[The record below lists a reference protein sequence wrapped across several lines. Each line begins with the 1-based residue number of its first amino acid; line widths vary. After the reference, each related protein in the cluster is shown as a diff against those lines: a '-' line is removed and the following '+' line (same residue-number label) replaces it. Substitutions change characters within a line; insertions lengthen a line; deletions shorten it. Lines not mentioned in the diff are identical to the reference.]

1 MDEIRIIAPTGV
13 LGSGYILESL
23 DIGLKQKP
31 HFIGVDAGST
41 DPGPHFLGAGTHAFS
56 KQACKRDLTPLL
68 RGTRSLNIPLAI
80 GSAGTAGGEIQLQ
93 WAFDIIKEIAGENNL
108 HFKIA
113 LIHAE
118 QRKEYLI
125 SKLKAGKIKPL
136 EPELPISE
144 EVIARNEHIV
154 AMMGAEPYMQALT
167 EGADVILAGRSSDPA
182 IFAAFCMQKGYDPGL
197 AWHAGKILE
206 CGTAAT
212 VFRKRPDCIMA
223 YLHKDHFIIEPLNP
237 DAKCSPQSIA
247 AHSFYENYD
256 PFYIQESSGLLDISQ
271 ATYQAVSD
279 RAVKV
284 SGSKFIPQEPPTL
297 KLEGAEFAGY
307 QSVLIGSIRDPII
320 IRQIDSWMERLKEK
334 ATERIA
340 ELYPDQDNQNGI
352 TIYYHVYGKNGTMGP
367 LEPIKKTLSHELCL
381 IVEITAGSQEIATT
395 IASSIRHIALHLPVP
410 EWSGIITGLAT
421 PFSPPYIE
429 RGAIYR
435 FNLNHVLEVDDPME
449 AFQIEMTSI

>member
-1 MDEIRIIAPTGV
+1 MDEIRMIAPTGV
-13 LGSGYILESL
+13 LGSGYLKESL
-23 DIGLKQKP
+23 DAGLKLKP

-41 DPGPHFLGAGTHAFS
+41 DPGPHFLGTGTCAFS
-56 KQACKRDLTPLL
+56 KQAYKRDLTPLL
-68 RGTRSLNIPLAI
+68 LGTRSLSIPLAI

-93 WAFDIIKEIAGENNL
+93 WAFDIVKEIAADNNL

-118 QRKEYLI
+118 QRKDYLI
-125 SKLKAGKIKPL
+125 SQLKAGKIKPL
-136 EPELPISE
+136 KPELPISE
-144 EVIARNEHIV
+144 AVITRSEHIV
-154 AMMGAEPYMQALT
+154 AMMGAEPYMQALK

-212 VFRKRPDCIMA
+212 VFRKRPDCILA
-223 YLHKDHFIIEPLNP
+223 YLHKDHFIVEPLDP
-237 DAKCSPQSIA
+237 DARCSPQSIA

-271 ATYQAVSD
+271 ASYQAVSD

-284 SGSKFIPQEPPTL
+284 SGSKFVPQTPPTL

-320 IRQIDSWMERLKEK
+320 IRQIDSWMTRLKEK
-334 ATERIA
+334 AAERIA
-340 ELYPDQDNQNGI
+340 ELYPAPHAREGI
-352 TIYYHVYGKNGTMGP
+352 TIFYHVYGKDGTMGP
-367 LEPIKKTLSHELCL
+367 LEPVRETLSHELCL
-381 IVEITAGSQEIATT
+381 IVEVTAGTQEIATT
-395 IASSIRHIALHLPVP
+395 IAGSIRHIALHLPVP

-435 FNLNHVLEVDDPME
+435 FNLNHVLEVENPLE
-449 AFQIEMTSI
+449 AFQIEMISI